1 MEAIKKDP
9 ITPAVNSNK
18 NTINTSNQ
26 VHNIID
32 GKKIAQEIYDEI
44 KDEVIALEGKPTMAA
59 ILVWDSPSSKV
70 YIAQKEKWAQYTGIN
85 FQLTKL
91 EEKIKEEELIRE
103 IERLNTDEN
112 INGYIVQ
119 LPLPKHISENNI
131 IQAIDPRKD
140 IDGFHPV
147 NQGNIVVWD
156 YSLFVPCT
164 PGGIMEIF
172 KRKNIE
178 LKWKIVTVIGTSN
191 IVWKPIANLLTNAHA
206 TVTSCNSKTSKEF
219 LKARTKESDIIV
231 VAAGVPK
238 LLTANMIGEK
248 TVIIDVW
255 ITRMED
261 GSLSGDADFDN
272 IVAQGN
278 LITPVP
284 GWVWRLTVAMLM
296 QNTLKAYKAQN
307 KKNLLQ

>member
-1 MEAIKKDP
+1 
-9 ITPAVNSNK
+9 
-18 NTINTSNQ
+18 
-26 VHNIID
+26 
-32 GKKIAQEIYDEI
+32 
-44 KDEVIALEGKPTMAA
+44 MAA
-59 ILVWDSPSSKV
+59 ILVWDSTSSKV

-147 NQGNIVVWD
+147 NKGNIVVWD
-156 YSLFVPCT
+156 YSLFVHCT

-272 IVAQGN
+272 IVSQGN

>member
-1 MEAIKKDP
+1 MEAIKKDH
-9 ITPAVNSNK
+9 ITQEDNSNK
-18 NTINTSNQ
+18 NAISTSHQ

-44 KDEVIALEGKPTMAA
+44 KSEVDTLKKKPTMAA

-70 YIAQKEKWAQYTGIN
+70 YIAQKEKWAKYTWIN

-91 EEKIKEEELIRE
+91 EEKIKEEELLRE
-103 IERLNTDEN
+103 IEKLNKDEN

-119 LPLPKHISENNI
+119 LPLPKHISENNVT
-131 IQAIDPRKD
+131 QAIDPKKD

-147 NQGNIVVWD
+147 NQWNIVVWD

-164 PGGIMEIF
+164 PDGIMEIF

-178 LKWKIVTVIGTSN
+178 LEGKIVTVIGTSN

-206 TVTSCNSKTSKEF
+206 TVTSCNSKTKKDF
-219 LKARTKESDIIV
+219 LKERTKESDIV
-231 VAAGVPK
+231 VIATWVPK
-238 LLTANMIGEK
+238 LLTADMIGEK

-255 ITRMED
+255 ITKMED

-272 IVAQGN
+272 IVTKGN

-284 GWVWRLTVAMLM
+284 GLVWRLTVAMLM
-296 QNTLKAYKAQN
+296 KNTLKAYKSQN
-307 KKNLLQ
+307 KNK